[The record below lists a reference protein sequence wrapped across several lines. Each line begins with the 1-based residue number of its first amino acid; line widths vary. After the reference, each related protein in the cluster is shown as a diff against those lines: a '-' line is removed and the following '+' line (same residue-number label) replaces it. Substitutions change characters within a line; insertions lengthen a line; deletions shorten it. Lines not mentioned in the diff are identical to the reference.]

1 MLISFVL
8 IPTTASVGAKNVE
21 MKIHYIDVGQGDST
35 LIETPNGKRILMDGG
50 PPEAGDKVLNYLK
63 RNRINRIDL
72 VIATHPDIDHIG
84 GLIAIIKKIEVKK
97 VLDSGKSY
105 HTQTYRT
112 YMNEI
117 KKNDIPFSSANQEDY
132 IMLDPSVFIQILNT
146 SESNKDTNNESSIV
160 LNVIYDEVSFLFM
173 ADVGIEQERKMMK
186 QYDLEA
192 DILKVGHH
200 GSNTSSSK
208 DFIEAV
214 QPRMAILTYSK
225 NNDFGHPVKRVIR
238 NLQSI
243 DTSIYSTAVYGDVV
257 IHTNGKQNY
266 LFTDRAPLE
275 NLSK

>member
-1 MLISFVL
+1 
-8 IPTTASVGAKNVE
+8 
-21 MKIHYIDVGQGDST
+21 
-35 LIETPNGKRILMDGG
+35 
-50 PPEAGDKVLNYLK
+50 
-63 RNRINRIDL
+63 
-72 VIATHPDIDHIG
+72 
-84 GLIAIIKKIEVKK
+84 
-97 VLDSGKSY
+97 
-105 HTQTYRT
+105 
-112 YMNEI
+112 MNEI